1 MNGILPIPPY
11 GGIQEGWDFGII
23 APMKNRL
30 FPFFAL
36 VCHVAMAG
44 TGDVMRC
51 IAEIQD
57 ALDRNLADRT
67 YEVTAQIV
75 QPGIPGKYEFTAQDG
90 SGALR
95 FGVNRA
101 ITHQCPTNAGDIV
114 RICGK
119 TLAVIPGVS
128 QRAHPSQRSI
138 GADCL
143 KITRVGHAPPP
154 KPLDV
159 SGKDFYARTELRNRL
174 VRINGIVH
182 DVFRD
187 EIDPKHVFVILDCG
201 DTIVYIAF
209 PDENLSDDYM
219 NKLVGSTVAAI
230 GVAVDNIPGCRKR
243 LGRILSVRGLDA
255 IGVMSSSDGNPFT
268 VPELSRSFFPHTMRP
283 VVLDRRRISGH
294 VIAVWNKAERI
305 LLRTAAGDLVRAEL
319 KPQPPP
325 QYGDH
330 IEMAGVP
337 ETDLYRIN
345 LSRAIWRKTSG
356 PAFLE
361 EAACPIALP
370 EIWINSVG
378 LPYKNVWFHG
388 HAVRLRGIVRT
399 LPTLDAES
407 GRMYIESDSFIV
419 AVDASAC
426 PKALDGVT
434 IGCTVEVDG
443 TYITET
449 DIWYPSC
456 VFPHVRDI
464 IIAVRTPKDIR
475 ITAYPPWW
483 TPQRLFMLVGVLLAV
498 VFGIFAWNVALHRR
512 AERRGKELAAEQLD
526 NVTSRLKVYERTH
539 LAVDLHDSLSQT
551 LTGVSMGIGSAMDS
565 IGAGETALRQRLGLV
580 ARMVEACRTELRN
593 CLWDLRNQALEE
605 ESMERAIRLSL
616 AQILDRTSLH
626 VRFNVP
632 RARLSDNTAHAILRI
647 VRELAANAIR
657 HGRASSIWIVGSIEN
672 GMLRFSVRDDGVGFD
687 PALAPGVAEGH
698 FGLQGIRERIER
710 FEGLLKVASRPG
722 EGTKVTVAISV
733 PPEMPS
739 EEGRNV

>member
-1 MNGILPIPPY
+1 MGEY
-11 GGIQEGWDFGII
+11 GETRNFGII
-23 APMKNRL
+23 VLMKSRL
-30 FPFFAL
+30 FPFFMLA
-36 VCHVAMAG
+36 CHVAMAG
-44 TGDVMRC
+44 TGDVLRS

-57 ALDRNLADRT
+57 ALDRNLADRP

-75 QPGIPGKYEFTAQDG
+75 QPGIPGKDAFTAQDET
-90 SGALR
+90 GAFR
-95 FGVNRA
+95 FGVNPA
-101 ITHQCPTNAGDIV
+101 ITHQCPTNAGDMV
-114 RICGK
+114 RIYGK
-119 TLAVIPGVS
+119 TLALIPGVS
-128 QRAHPSQRSI
+128 QRTHPSQRSI

-143 KITRVGHAPPP
+143 QITRIGHAPPP

-294 VIAVWNKAERI
+294 VIAVWNNGNRI
-305 LLRTAAGDLVRAEL
+305 LLRTTAGDLIRAEL
-319 KPQPPP
+319 KTHPPP
-325 QYGDH
+325 LYGDH
-330 IEMAGVP
+330 IEVAGVP

-345 LSRAIWRKTSG
+345 LSRTIWRKTPG
-356 PAFLE
+356 PTFAE
-361 EAACPIALP
+361 ESAYPVSLP

-378 LPYKNVWFHG
+378 QPYKNVWFHG
-388 HAVRLRGIVRT
+388 HAIRLRGIVRT
-399 LPTLDAES
+399 LPTLDAEN

-419 AVDASAC
+419 PVDASAC

-483 TPQRLFMLVGVLLAV
+483 TPKRLFMLVGALLAII
-498 VFGIFAWNVALHRR
+498 FGVFAWNVTLRRR
-512 AERRGKELAAEQLD
+512 AERRGKELAAEQ
-526 NVTSRLKVYERTH
+526 VAHVSSELKVYERTR
-539 LAVDLHDSLSQT
+539 LAVELHDSLSQT
-551 LTGVSMGIGSAMDS
+551 LTGVSMGIDSALD
-565 IGAGETALRQRLGLV
+565 IAGEKIPALRQQLMF
-580 ARMVEACRTELRN
+580 ASKTVEACRTELRN
-593 CLWDLRNQALEE
+593 CLWDLRSQALEE
-605 ESMERAIRLSL
+605 DDMNAAISL
-616 AQILDRTSLH
+616 ALGQIANRKALA

-632 RARLSDNTAHAILRI
+632 RTRLSDNTAHTILRI
-647 VRELAANAIR
+647 IRELVSNAIR
-657 HGRASSIWIVGSIEN
+657 HGHAKSIKIAGSID
-672 GMLRFSVRDDGVGFD
+672 GDKLQFSVRDDGEGFD
-687 PALAPGVAEGH
+687 PEHIPGVDKGH
-698 FGLQGIRERIER
+698 FGLEGIKERINHLGGEMS
-710 FEGLLKVASRPG
+710 VDSTPG
-722 EGTKVTVAISV
+722 NGAKVTVRLNIPYEKLGNS
-733 PPEMPS
+733 
-739 EEGRNV
+739 GT